1 MRKALIILCV
11 CVVVCR
17 VITEG
22 RNMVP
27 CTNVAFSLEWKSI
40 PIKEKPHR
48 EFLDINVRKVKE
60 CKTLLEAI
68 LWPLRRFQRCP
79 RSLLERGGKPLL

>member
-11 CVVVCR
+11 CVVGCR
-17 VITEG
+17 VITGKEYG
-22 RNMVP
+22 SL
-27 CTNVAFSLEWKSI
+27 TNVGFSLEWKSI

>member
-1 MRKALIILCV
+1 
-11 CVVVCR
+11 
-17 VITEG
+17 
-22 RNMVP
+22 MVP
-27 CTNVAFSLEWKSI
+27 CTNVAFSLEWKSIPIKENVAFSLEWKSI